1 MAYMQG
7 REPMQY
13 TQPEAEGS
21 FDHSH
26 QKPSVT
32 QQTRLPKQRTPNYN
46 QNQQIRSCESS
57 ATMAY
62 MQGQEPMQYTQPEAE
77 GSFDYSQQQ
86 QSATQQAQP
95 PQQRTP
101 NHNQKQQVRSITQYN
116 VNSDNAQPIEH
127 QQYTSTFPALPTT
140 PEPHWQKVEYKK
152 RPRDIPETH
161 TQNNKQIKLHD
172 Y

>member
-13 TQPEAEGS
+13 TQPEEEGS
-21 FDHSH
+21 FGYSH

-32 QQTRLPKQRTPNYN
+32 QQTQHPQQRTPNYN
-46 QNQQIRSCESS
+46 QKQQIRSCESS

-62 MQGQEPMQYTQPEAE
+62 MQGTEPMRYTQTEAE

-86 QSATQQAQP
+86 KSATQQTQP

-101 NHNQKQQVRSITQYN
+101 N
-116 VNSDNAQPIEH
+116 
-127 QQYTSTFPALPTT
+127 
-140 PEPHWQKVEYKK
+140 
-152 RPRDIPETH
+152 
-161 TQNNKQIKLHD
+161 
-172 Y
+172 